1 MRLDTRQRSPSTI
14 VELKSNFHFQL
25 TTIRS
30 IQQVLR
36 TLMQCIKSYLT
47 IMGNYDPYTAW
58 PYTFCWR

>member
-25 TTIRS
+25 TTIGS

-36 TLMQCIKSYLT
+36 TLMQCIKPYLT
-47 IMGNYDPYTAW
+47 IMGNYDPYTA
-58 PYTFCWR
+58 

>member
-25 TTIRS
+25 TTIGS

-36 TLMQCIKSYLT
+36 TLMQCIKPYLT
-47 IMGNYDPYTAW
+47 VMGNYDPYTAW